1 MKRVHYRAAGGIVL
15 DSSGRVLLIERDV
28 VRAGE
33 PLHEV
38 RLPKGR
44 IEKGE
49 TDERAAVRE
58 VCEETGYCHVEI
70 TADLDTATCEFVRER
85 KGKQQRVTREEHY
98 YLMRLT
104 EDTYTGQDMKPGSEE
119 ALFKPLWADDL
130 QAAEKMLTYE
140 GEQAFVRRAL
150 EHRTRFTS

>member
-15 DSSGRVLLIERDV
+15 DLSGRVLLIERDV
-28 VRAGE
+28 VRAGK

-38 RLPKGR
+38 RLPKGK
-44 IEKGE
+44 IKNGE

-70 TADLDTATCEFVRER
+70 TADLGTATCEFVRER
-85 KGKQQRVTREEHY
+85 KGKQQQVTREEHY

-104 EDTYTGQDMKPGSEE
+104 EETYTGQDMKPGSEE
-119 ALFKPLWADDL
+119 ALFKPLWIDDL
-130 QAAEKMLTYE
+130 ATAETLLTYE
-140 GEQAFVRRAL
+140 GEQEFVRRGI
-150 EHRTRFTS
+150 EHRE